1 MRAAA
6 ALSLLAHLACAAA
19 APFPPTP
26 QMQQDAAAIIAL
38 ATTGAG
44 NTTAYDRLAYAT
56 DTFGPRLSGSSAL
69 NAFIDYVAA
78 TAAADGLTVTR
89 NAVSVPHW
97 VRGVEWARLEAPRAK
112 ALHFCGAG
120 YSNGTGGLP
129 VTAEVLVVASNEEL
143 QARLP
148 EAKGKIILFDWAVWE
163 GYGTTVSFR
172 YNAATWAAAAG
183 GVGALFKSI
192 TPWGLQTCHT
202 GVSAPAGVAAGAV
215 SHEDALQMRRM
226 AARGQTVVVTM
237 YMEAALAAPVESA
250 NLLLDYVRLMRTI
263 SYPPNCDP
271 NPTRRAPHDLKP
283 QVSPGAAFPDEYV
296 IVSGHLDSWDIA
308 EGGA

>member
-1 MRAAA
+1 LTSSKGAAK
-6 ALSLLAHLACAAA
+6 LKPK
-19 APFPPTP
+19 AP
-26 QMQQDAAAIIAL
+26 AKAK
-38 ATTGAG
+38 
-44 NTTAYDRLAYAT
+44 
-56 DTFGPRLSGSSAL
+56 
-69 NAFIDYVAA
+69 
-78 TAAADGLTVTR
+78 
-89 NAVSVPHW
+89 
-97 VRGVEWARLEAPRAK
+97 APRAK

-250 NLLLDYVRLMRTI
+250 NLLLDYVRLMRTHHAR
-263 SYPPNCDP
+263 PM
-271 NPTRRAPHDLKP
+271 RP
-283 QVSPGAAFPDEYV
+283 QLRP
-296 IVSGHLDSWDIA
+296 
-308 EGGA
+308 